1 MLNEHA
7 FVPPSEGVVPNVYDQ
22 PRTIASVAET
32 AVTDYAEAPVKT
44 EAPASVAAFGFDS
57 AERSGWKA
65 ATPTKQTVPP
75 IVATNDE
82 DKTPPHAG
90 DSIDVELDLALL
102 SDYRRAGVSRSG
114 ENPVAQAALDV
125 DFPHGWSVGA
135 FVSTTDS
142 KHSNVEVAFYGSK
155 TWEVGD
161 TEFHVGATAIMDV
174 DENAYDFGIAQA
186 SVVHPIGPIDVTFAV
201 NYAWEQA
208 HLDDEDNLYFTLR
221 GKSRIGR
228 LFGAP
233 LTIGASVGRMQ
244 GHMTDN
250 EARVDWSASATF
262 DIAGTDLGFSYID
275 NDLDDRR
282 GDPALVVSIAH
293 TF

>member
-1 MLNEHA
+1 MLNEHV
-7 FVPPSEGVVPNVYDQ
+7 FVPPVQGVVPNDP

-32 AVTDYAEAPVKT
+32 AVTDYAEAPSKA
-44 EAPASVAAFGFDS
+44 EAPASEAVFGFDS

-65 ATPTKQTVPP
+65 APPTKQTVPP
-75 IVATNDE
+75 IITVDDGKE
-82 DKTPPHAG
+82 PPHAQSG
-90 DSIDVELDLALL
+90 GIEVELDLALL

-161 TEFHVGATAIMDV
+161 TEFHLGATAIMDV

-208 HLDDEDNLYFTLR
+208 HLDDEDNLYVSLR

-228 LFGAP
+228 FFGAP
-233 LTIGASVGRMQ
+233 LTIAASAGRMQ
-244 GHMTDN
+244 GRFTDN
-250 EARVDWSASATF
+250 EVHLDWSASATF
-262 DIAGTDLGFSYID
+262 DINGTDLGFSYVD
-275 NDLDDRR
+275 NDRDDQR
-282 GDPALVVSIAH
+282 GDPAFVVSIAH